1 MYLIVC
7 AGQIAG
13 SGETQLRAICDF
25 IARHGQDAQFSEMCA
40 GAALVSI
47 DAAAGAGLSLA
58 AILAHVASKGVIMG
72 GWK

>member
-25 IARHGQDAQFSEMCA
+25 IARHGGDQQFGAMMAE
-40 GAALVSI
+40 AALVSI
-47 DAAAGAGLSLA
+47 DAAAGAGLTLA
-58 AILAHVASKGVIMG
+58 AILEHVAQKGVIMG